1 MSGKREIIKEKSK
14 GFLRI
19 KHLLWPQ
26 SPQQLSAQDGVGYP
40 ERQREK
46 REREEDTQ
54 SHSVSKHSWNAKGQS
69 FIRANPYLQ
78 QGPLGRAGIPHGQRS
93 VPAMQCHHTAAQ
105 CPGKAEAL
113 STHSVLKHSLTELL
127 DLLKK
132 QEHFHELT
140 TKVVSSRAH
149 GGSG

>member
-1 MSGKREIIKEKSK
+1 MSDRREIIKEKSK

-26 SPQQLSAQDGVGYP
+26 NPEQLSAQDRVGHP
-40 ERQREK
+40 E

-54 SHSVSKHSWNAKGQS
+54 EHSISKHTWNAKGQS
-69 FIRANPYLQ
+69 FIWANPYLQ

-93 VPAMQCHHTAAQ
+93 VPALQCHHTAAQ

-113 STHSVLKHSLTELL
+113 STHSVLKHSLTEPL

-132 QEHFHELT
+132 QEHFHELI
-140 TKVVSSRAH
+140 TKVVSSRAR
-149 GGSG
+149 GASG

>member
-1 MSGKREIIKEKSK
+1 MRRERGLSGKREIIKEKNK

-26 SPQQLSAQDGVGYP
+26 SSQQLSAQDGMGHP
-40 ERQREK
+40 ERGGY
-46 REREEDTQ
+46 
-54 SHSVSKHSWNAKGQS
+54 SVTISKHTWNAKGQS
-69 FIRANPYLQ
+69 FIWANPYLQ

-93 VPAMQCHHTAAQ
+93 VPALQCHHRAAQ

-113 STHSVLKHSLTELL
+113 STNSVLKHSLTELL

-132 QEHFHELT
+132 QEHFHELK

-149 GGSG
+149 GASG